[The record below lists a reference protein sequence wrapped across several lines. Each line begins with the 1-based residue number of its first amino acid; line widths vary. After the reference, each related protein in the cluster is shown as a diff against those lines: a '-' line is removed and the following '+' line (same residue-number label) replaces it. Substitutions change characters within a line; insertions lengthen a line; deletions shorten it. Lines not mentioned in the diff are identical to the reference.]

1 VLPSSAAGTVLC
13 GRDAAAAAAAAAR
26 LRLRFFGRAFAAGT
40 FFVAASFSRCCY
52 SNWNGIDTV
61 VMKNDEAEGE

>member
-13 GRDAAAAAAAAAR
+13 GRDAAAAAAR
-26 LRLRFFGRAFAAGT
+26 LRLFGRAFAAGP
-40 FFVAASFSRCCY
+40 FFVAASFSRRCY

-61 VMKNDEAEGE
+61 VMKNEAEGE